1 MRIHHL
7 ALRTRDLEGLE
18 RFYARLGL
26 KRARVQPGY
35 SVWLRAGDAMLMLE
49 LAEPAEPAP
58 TPQSLQLLAFAVDD
72 LAAVERT
79 LAEQGV
85 RIEDRTEHTLYFR
98 DPDGRRVGVSDYS
111 FD

>member
-1 MRIHHL
+1 M
-7 ALRTRDLEGLE
+7 
-18 RFYARLGL
+18 
-26 KRARVQPGY
+26 KRARIQPGY

-49 LAEPAEPAP
+49 LAGPDEPAP

-72 LAAVERT
+72 LATVEVA
-79 LAEQGV
+79 LAQQGIG
-85 RIEDRTEHTLYFR
+85 IEDRTDHTLYFR